1 MILYWVLLVGCV
13 VALATTLLYV
23 WLTWRK
29 WRKWREWQGRQSE
42 LHRDRRKDSL
52 VRYLVLS
59 GLITVAIAVLILS
72 IAGFHLPF
80 LLTPWS

>member
-23 WLTWRK
+23 WLTWR
-29 WRKWREWQGRQSE
+29 EWQGRQSE
-42 LHRDRRKDSL
+42 LHRDRLKDNL
-52 VRYLVLS
+52 VRYSVLS
-59 GLITVAIAVLILS
+59 GLITVVIAVLILS